1 MRTLI
6 VSLLLLASQAP
17 PATLPVV
24 RKTVQTTDG
33 KTITGRV
40 LNEGMSDLQL
50 LTDDQHVHLIR
61 KMDGG
66 RYREVTSQKDW
77 PTYHGDVGGNRY
89 STLTQIDKTN
99 VGRLAPKWVF
109 PMPNVTTVEN
119 TPVVV
124 GGIMYISS
132 ANEVWALDAGTGRQV
147 WHFRRPR
154 TNGLSGNAALGFNRG
169 VAISG
174 DRLFM
179 LTDNAHM
186 VAFDRNNGE
195 LLWGLLA
202 RRQSRPRL

>member
-1 MRTLI
+1 MRSI
-6 VSLLLLASQAP
+6 IISLMLVALQAP

-50 LTDDQHVHLIR
+50 LSDDQHLHLLR
-61 KMDGG
+61 KLPQD

-77 PTYHGDVGGNRY
+77 PTYHGDVSGNHY

-99 VGRLAPKWVF
+99 VARLAPRWVF
-109 PMPNVTTVEN
+109 PMPNVNQVEN

-124 GGIMYISS
+124 GGVMYVSS
-132 ANEVWALDAGTGRQV
+132 ANEVWALDAGTGRQI
-147 WHFRRPR
+147 WHYRRPR
-154 TNGLSGNAALGFNRG
+154 TNGLSGNAAIGFNRG
-169 VAISG
+169 VAIGG

-186 VAFDRNNGE
+186 MAFDRNH
-195 LLWGLLA
+195 
-202 RRQSRPRL
+202 